1 MAENG
6 CDKDEEEKRS
16 FEELMRL
23 ASPPMEISSINKTS
37 LEALT
42 KLNLPSCGISSLPSN
57 LHAYIPNLS
66 ILFCPNNH
74 FKELPPVIG
83 LCPKL
88 QMVSFKSNGML
99 SIHPDAL
106 KPQLRWLILTD
117 NSLTTIPSEIGR
129 LPLLQKL
136 MLSGNQLKEIP
147 VEISSCRNLELTRLA
162 SNKLTSP
169 PMSLLEL
176 PNLAWVGLS
185 ANPFLSEIT
194 AKQEEEGLFSSLPV
208 LNDPILESE
217 DDGNVLGSGASG
229 IIRKVLFNDQEVAV
243 KTYVGQMTS
252 DGSPDQERLLSL
264 AASTV
269 KSPFLIQ
276 LIGQTPHKKS
286 LVMEL
291 LENFQALAGPP
302 SMESCSRDVYPNDY
316 SLTAEDGM
324 HLVSG
329 LLQVMMQ
336 LHARGIMHGDFY
348 GHNILISDCAK
359 KVKLSD
365 FGAGFFYDPKEKY
378 GACLEQIEVRAFGI
392 LVGEVIALVQR
403 DVGRK
408 GSVESLTKL
417 LSTCRSSS
425 TFSSILA
432 SWNSKSD
439 G

>member
-1 MAENG
+1 M
-6 CDKDEEEKRS
+6 DEEEKS
-16 FEELMRL
+16 FEELMRK
-23 ASPPMEISSINKTS
+23 ASPPMEISLMNKQS
-37 LEALT
+37 LESLT
-42 KLNLPSCGISSLPSN
+42 KLNLPGCGISRLPSN
-57 LHAYIPNLS
+57 LQTHLPNLS

-88 QMVSFKSNGML
+88 QMVSFKSNGMR

-106 KPQLRWLILTD
+106 QPQLRWLILTD
-117 NSLTTIPSEIGR
+117 NSLATIPPEIGR

-136 MLSGNQLKEIP
+136 MLSGNQLQEIP
-147 VEISSCRNLELTRLA
+147 VEISNCRNLELVRLA
-162 SNKLTSP
+162 SNNLTKP

-194 AKQEEEGLFSSLPV
+194 AKQEQEGLFSSLPV
-208 LNDPILESE
+208 LDDPILESE

-229 IIRKVLFNDQEVAV
+229 IIRKVLLNDQQVAV

-276 LIGQTPHKKS
+276 LLGQTPHKKS

-302 SMESCSRDVYPNDY
+302 SMESCSRDVYPHDY
-316 SLTAEDGM
+316 CLPAEDGRN
-324 HLVSG
+324 LISG

-348 GHNILISDCAK
+348 GHNILISDGAK

-378 GACLEQIEVRAFGI
+378 GACLEQIEVRAFAT
-392 LVGEVIALVQR
+392 LVGEVITLVER
-403 DVGRK
+403 DVGSK
-408 GSVESLTKL
+408 DSVESLTQL
-417 LSTCRSSS
+417 LTLCQSSS
-425 TFSSILA
+425 TFSSILEG
-432 SWNSKSD
+432 WNKKIH